1 MRNQVYVAEQVG
13 RAFTIEAEL
22 GGFAS
27 LVRAW
32 TLGDP
37 ATEVARHVVRH
48 QGIAPDTIDHLAVLD
63 ETVWLVTSLGFVDRF
78 TLNLTPIDS
87 QRVRWRAE
95 GGACSQDGRRML
107 VAEHGVYAI
116 RDLIQ
121 QAEWTLGDDP
131 TDYDEDSWAA
141 ALDPQ
146 GELLVRSGYGRY
158 SGVSVF
164 VRRKLG
170 EPPSAEDCLLLEG
183 EVTQLSVA
191 PGGWHV
197 ACVLPGEQAVV
208 FPWSLD
214 THPEES
220 IDKLHGTWRST
231 SPGTLL
237 ADFLDE
243 ERIVLVGRER
253 AFVRAAKGG
262 ALLSEVSVR
271 GTPLAVDATRAR
283 LWART
288 ATGFLSFAL
297 GD

>member
-1 MRNQVYVAEQVG
+1 MNNQVYVAEQVG
-13 RAFTIEAEL
+13 RAFTIEAER

-32 TLGDP
+32 TLDDP

-78 TLNLTPIDS
+78 TLSLTPIDS

-95 GGACSQDGRRML
+95 GGAHSQDGRRML
-107 VAEHGVYAI
+107 VAERGAYAI

-131 TDYDEDSWAA
+131 SDYDEESWAA
-141 ALDPQ
+141 ALDFR
-146 GELLVRSGYGRY
+146 GEILVRTGYGRY
-158 SGVSVF
+158 SGLSVF
-164 VRRKLG
+164 VRRKIG
-170 EPPSAEDCLLLEG
+170 EPPPAEDLLVLEG

-191 PGGWHV
+191 PGGRHV
-197 ACVLPGEQAVV
+197 ACVLPGEQTVV
-208 FPWSLD
+208 FPWPQG

-220 IDKLHGTWRST
+220 IDKLHGTWRAT

-253 AFVRAAKGG
+253 AFVRAVEDG
-262 ALLSEVSVR
+262 ALLSEAGVR
-271 GTPLAVDATRAR
+271 GTPIAVDAIRAG

-288 ATGFLSFAL
+288 ETGFLRFSL
-297 GD
+297 GG